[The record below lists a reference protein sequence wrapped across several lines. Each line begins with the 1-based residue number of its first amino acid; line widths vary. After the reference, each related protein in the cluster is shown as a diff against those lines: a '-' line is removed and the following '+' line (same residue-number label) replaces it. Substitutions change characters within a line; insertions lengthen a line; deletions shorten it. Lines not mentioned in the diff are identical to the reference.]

1 MNFGLALPLL
11 LAAASASA
19 GKPAAIPDRWDA
31 DLAAGLP
38 TGQVL
43 AQKLA
48 GDLDGDGKP
57 EWVAIG
63 KPKDKPG
70 QVSIAIFAPP
80 KGAGKPTLRFA
91 QWLKLDGAT
100 EAGAILRKLPPIGP
114 AVVLVAAAP
123 DPSGDSRFTA
133 NVYAYRGQD
142 FRPLVP
148 ETLLF
153 QSQGG
158 FAIEDTDPSHPGVEL
173 VAWTWLP
180 EEGEQ
185 LFDHHR
191 YAWMT
196 WHFDGVRWTSAR
208 REQQTTEKYP
218 NPAAAAKGIGLKT
231 GDVRK
236 SVPGLAAVP

>member
-1 MNFGLALPLL
+1 MNLGLALPLL
-11 LAAASASA
+11 LAAASA
-19 GKPAAIPDRWDA
+19 GKPAAIPERFDA
-31 DLAAGLP
+31 ALAAGLP
-38 TGQVL
+38 QGQVL

-63 KPKDKPG
+63 KPVDKPG
-70 QVSIAIFAPP
+70 QVSIAIYAPP
-80 KGAGKPTLRFA
+80 KGSGAPTLRFS

-100 EAGAILRKLPPIGP
+100 EVGAIIRKLPPIGP
-114 AVVLVAAAP
+114 AVVMVAAAP
-123 DPSGDSRFTA
+123 NPSGDSQFTA
-133 NVYAYRGQD
+133 NIYAYRGKD

-148 ETLLF
+148 EALLF
-153 QSQGG
+153 KSQGG
-158 FAIEDTDPSHPGVEL
+158 FAIEDTDPKYPGVEL

-208 REQQTTEKYP
+208 REQQTEKKFP

-236 SVPGLAAVP
+236 DIPQLAAVP